1 MAISKQDLIDR
12 LIATNNLTLVG
23 WGKLVNGCSM
33 AELFAL
39 IGEIEEQMVELRAL
53 TVKHSKELAA
63 HNEGVAG
70 RRRNGKPDRRY
81 KAAKRV

>member
-1 MAISKQDLIDR
+1 MIV
-12 LIATNNLTLVG
+12 TNNLTLKG
-23 WGKLVNGCSM
+23 WTALTAGCSM

-39 IGEIEEQMVELRAL
+39 IGEVEEQMVELRAL

-63 HNEGVAG
+63 HVDGVAG
-70 RRRNGKPDRRY
+70 RRLNGKPDRRY

>member
-1 MAISKQDLIDR
+1 MAITKQDLIDR
-12 LIATNNLTLVG
+12 LIITNNLTLSG
-23 WGKLVNGCSM
+23 WAKLAAGCSM

-39 IGEIEEQMVELRAL
+39 ISEVEEQMVELRAL

-63 HNEGVAG
+63 HVEGVPG
-70 RRRNGKPDRRY
+70 RRLNGKPDRRY